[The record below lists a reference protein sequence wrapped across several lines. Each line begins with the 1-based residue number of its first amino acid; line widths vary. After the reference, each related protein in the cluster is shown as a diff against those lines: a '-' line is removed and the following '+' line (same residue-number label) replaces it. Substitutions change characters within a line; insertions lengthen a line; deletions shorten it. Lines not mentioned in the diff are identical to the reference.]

1 MLGFDQDTF
10 LANEQNK
17 DSFIFLL
24 LAAFSTVRIKSLRT
38 PGDADTVIVSEALLH
53 ASAAD
58 SRSVTVF
65 ADDTDILA
73 MLLYHTTRD
82 MSAIYFLS
90 EGKKTT

>member
-1 MLGFDQDTF
+1 VLGFDQDTF
-10 LANEQNK
+10 LANGQNK

-24 LAAFSTVRIKSLRT
+24 LAAFSTVGFKSLRT
-38 PGDADTVIVSEALLH
+38 PGDADTAIVSEALLH

-73 MLLYHTTRD
+73 MLLYHPTRD
-82 MSAIYFLS
+82 MSAIYVLL